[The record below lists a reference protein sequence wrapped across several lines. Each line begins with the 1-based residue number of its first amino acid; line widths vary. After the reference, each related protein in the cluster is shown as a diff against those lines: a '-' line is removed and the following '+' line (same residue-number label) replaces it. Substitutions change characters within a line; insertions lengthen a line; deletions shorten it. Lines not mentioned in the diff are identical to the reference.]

1 VLGSITPLGERAR
14 GRRWGVT
21 VAAYTTGSALGGVAV
36 GSVLG
41 ALGSVIASP
50 LGVPLRVLVIGVA
63 AALGVIADARV
74 AGLRPPSVSRQV
86 NEEWMTRYRGWVYGV
101 GFGVQLGIGV
111 VTVVTTSALY
121 VALLAALLTGTIG
134 GGALVGGAF
143 GLVRGATILSAAGV
157 RGTEQLGRVHAT
169 LGRWEGRSRI
179 GTVAAQ
185 GAVAV
190 VIAVGAVR

>member
-14 GRRWGVT
+14 GRRWGLT
-21 VAAYTTGSALGGVAV
+21 VAAYATGSTLGGVAA
-36 GSVLG
+36 GAVLG
-41 ALGSVIASP
+41 ALGSVVSAP
-50 LGVPLRVLVIGVA
+50 LSVPLRVLVIGVA
-63 AALGVIADARV
+63 AALGVVVDARV
-74 AGLRPPSVSRQV
+74 AGLKLPSVGRQV
-86 NEEWMTRYRGWVYGV
+86 NQEWMTRYRGWVYGI

-157 RGTEQLGRVHAT
+157 RRSEQLGRVNT
-169 LGRWEGRSRI
+169 LLRRWESRSRL

-185 GAVAV
+185 GVIAM